1 LHSPLRTSA
10 PLAVFA
16 FNRPEHLRRTLTALL
31 SCEGVDQT
39 PITVFIDGPRSPKDT
54 AAVAATR
61 RVAEQMLGGT
71 ATIKAA
77 GANQGLA
84 RSITSG
90 VSELVEKHGR
100 VIVLED
106 DLEVSRGFLTYMN
119 SALDRYAENESVF
132 QISGHMF
139 DVPEF
144 RSRTDAVCLPFTT
157 TWGWAT
163 WARAWKIYDPA
174 ATGWEALLADPQ
186 RRRRF
191 DLNGAYPYSAMLVR
205 QMRGRLDSWGIRWYW
220 SVFKVGGV
228 SIFPPQTMVRNTGLD
243 GSGTHGRGRMA
254 DFGQT
259 ELRAATAPLLLA
271 ACPIVDPADFA
282 QATRAIW
289 RLNGGWR
296 GVAMT
301 LLRQLLD
308 RLPERAA
315 LIAPASS
322 NGASQSRSGKLDT
335 RSKL

>member
-1 LHSPLRTSA
+1 M
-10 PLAVFA
+10 FA

-54 AAVAATR
+54 ASVAATR

-132 QISGHMF
+132 QISGHMC

-174 ATGWEALLADPQ
+174 ATGWESLLTDRQ
-186 RRRRF
+186 ERRRF
-191 DLNGAYPYSAMLVR
+191 DLNGTYPYSAMLFR
-205 QMRGRLDSWGIRWYW
+205 QMRAKSDSWGIRWYW
-220 SVFKVGGV
+220 AVFKEGGV
-228 SIFPPQTMVRNTGLD
+228 CVFPPQSLIRNFGYD
-243 GSGTHGRGRMA
+243 GTGTHGKGVVAQFRPRDDWTPPFHVTLPLSAEVSGT
-254 DFGQT
+254 D
-259 ELRAATAPLLLA
+259 LRA
-271 ACPIVDPADFA
+271 VSN
-282 QATRAIW
+282 AIW
-289 RLNGGWR
+289 RLNGGWLGIGLAAFQNMLGR
-296 GVAMT
+296 
-301 LLRQLLD
+301 LRC
-308 RLPERAA
+308 
-315 LIAPASS
+315 
-322 NGASQSRSGKLDT
+322 
-335 RSKL
+335 